1 MLQSLYHY
9 QGVVGI
15 LVFTLVAIAMSEDK
29 RWLRVWSILT
39 GIAVQFALFILLT
52 KVPGVKEVFLK
63 IATGVCK
70 LKDATEAAT
79 SFVFGYVG
87 GGVAPFDVSNP
98 SSLFILAFQALP
110 MLMVVSALTM
120 LLFHWHVMQY
130 AVKGLS
136 FVMSKLCRLDGALAI
151 VAAAKMFLGQTE
163 VPFLI
168 RPYLSKLSR
177 HELFATITCGMATTS
192 GMIMVLYATI
202 LENVVSNALNHILVV
217 TVMGVFSSIWISRI
231 VVPQPDSQTSGEFI
245 SPYKF
250 SSSMEAI
257 SRGTSDGLRLWANVV
272 AMLVVMLAL
281 IKLLNITLASLPDAF
296 GAPITL
302 ERIFGLVASPVAWLM
317 GVPWSEANLA
327 GNLLGIKTVLNEIVA
342 FIGLSEIS
350 SQLSEKTR
358 IIMTYGLCGFANFAS
373 IGIVIEM
380 FSGLVPE
387 RKGEIISMSVKA
399 MVAGA
404 LATCLSATVVGV
416 LWELLG

>member
-1 MLQSLYHY
+1 
-9 QGVVGI
+9 
-15 LVFTLVAIAMSEDK
+15 
-29 RWLRVWSILT
+29 
-39 GIAVQFALFILLT
+39 
-52 KVPGVKEVFLK
+52 
-63 IATGVCK
+63 
-70 LKDATEAAT
+70 
-79 SFVFGYVG
+79 
-87 GGVAPFDVSNP
+87 
-98 SSLFILAFQALP
+98 
-110 MLMVVSALTM
+110 
-120 LLFHWHVMQY
+120 
-130 AVKGLS
+130 
-136 FVMSKLCRLDGALAI
+136 MSKLFRLDGALAV

-168 RPYLSKLSR
+168 KPYLSKLGR

-202 LENVVSNALNHILVV
+202 LENVVPNTLNHILIV
-217 TVMGVFSSIWISRI
+217 TVMGVFSAMWISRI
-231 VVPQPDSQTSGEFI
+231 VVPQSDSQTSGEFI

-257 SRGTSDGLRLWANVV
+257 SRGTGDGLRLWANVV

-281 IKLLNITLASLPDAF
+281 IKLLNITLGSLPDVF

-302 ERIFGLVASPVAWLM
+302 ERILGLVASPVAWLM

-327 GNLLGIKTVLNEIVA
+327 GNLLGVKTVLNEIVA
-342 FIGLSEIS
+342 FIELSEIS

-358 IIMTYGLCGFANFAS
+358 IIMTYGLCGFANLAS

-380 FSGLVPE
+380 FSGLAPA
-387 RKGEIISMSVKA
+387 RKNEVIGMSVRA
-399 MVAGA
+399 MIAGA